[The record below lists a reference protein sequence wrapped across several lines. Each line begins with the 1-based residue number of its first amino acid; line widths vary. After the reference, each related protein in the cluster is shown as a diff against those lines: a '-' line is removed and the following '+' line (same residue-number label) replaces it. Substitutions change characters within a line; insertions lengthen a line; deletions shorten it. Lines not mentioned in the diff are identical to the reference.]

1 MVCKVDEDL
10 EKKTNKEPSED
21 LAKSFPENE
30 VQNQLKKKILPKI
43 KVEYVKPME
52 EFWSI
57 SMEDD
62 RDREHQHRP
71 SNDDHNNSHRF
82 FFFLSGGEK
91 NNHRRGGRTEP
102 SPPVHKPGSSQ

>member
-10 EKKTNKEPSED
+10 EKKKTNKEPSED

-52 EFWSI
+52 EF
-57 SMEDD
+57 
-62 RDREHQHRP
+62 
-71 SNDDHNNSHRF
+71 
-82 FFFLSGGEK
+82 
-91 NNHRRGGRTEP
+91 
-102 SPPVHKPGSSQ
+102 